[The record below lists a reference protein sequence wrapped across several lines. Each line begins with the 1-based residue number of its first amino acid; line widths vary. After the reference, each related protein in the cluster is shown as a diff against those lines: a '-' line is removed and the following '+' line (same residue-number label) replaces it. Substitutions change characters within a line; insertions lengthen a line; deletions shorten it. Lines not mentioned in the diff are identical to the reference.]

1 MGDRLGPQRV
11 HPHRPR
17 DILDLLLAD
26 VIEGVRESV
35 ADMVAD
41 GARDADPARRRERL
55 HPGSDIYAVAED
67 VVLFY
72 DHVAEI
78 DADAEPDPALFG
90 YVRLTVDHP
99 ALHLDRAP
107 HDIHHARELGKKA
120 VTGVLY
126 DAATMLLDLR
136 LDQLAE
142 MGLEALVRSLLIGGH
157 KREEPGASE

>member
-26 VIEGVRESV
+26 VIEGVREPV

-41 GARDADPARRRERL
+41 GARDADPARLRERL
-55 HPGSDIYAVAED
+55 HPDSDIYAVAED

-72 DHVAEI
+72 DHVAKI

-99 ALHLDRAP
+99 ALDLDSATHGVDHTRKF
-107 HDIHHARELGKKA
+107 RKQA
-120 VTGVLY
+120 VAGVL
-126 DAATMLLDLR
+126 DDPAAVFLDPR
-136 LDQLAE
+136 
-142 MGLEALVRSLLIGGH
+142 VN
-157 KREEPGASE
+157 